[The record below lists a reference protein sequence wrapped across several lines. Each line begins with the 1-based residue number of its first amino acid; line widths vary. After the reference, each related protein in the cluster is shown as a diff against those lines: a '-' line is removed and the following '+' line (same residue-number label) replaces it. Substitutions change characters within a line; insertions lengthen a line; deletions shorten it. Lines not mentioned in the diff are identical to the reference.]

1 GARSTELRAVLV
13 DRLARDV
20 AQAQPA
26 EVGDNPTVEHVCVG
40 GKRRRFERCARVLL
54 PPFLEE
60 RRDGLLGANDLA
72 RQLAQVLRASHGRV
86 EAARI
91 LLARKRLLMR
101 RRAAASFAPSY
112 DPAIAAFPDRHQPP
126 EPMRSRNEVE
136 GRTARRAGSRTS
148 TGALGTAPRFS
159 RSP

>member
-1 GARSTELRAVLV
+1 
-13 DRLARDV
+13 
-20 AQAQPA
+20 
-26 EVGDNPTVEHVCVG
+26 
-40 GKRRRFERCARVLL
+40 
-54 PPFLEE
+54 LEE

-148 TGALGTAPRFS
+148 TGALGRAPRFS
-159 RSP
+159 RSIRPVTSCGSNRTAPPRCTAQSWPRSTSRCTVRG